1 LHNEK
6 VLFVINNT
14 IQNRREEKLLRKS
27 IFIICECTKQSESLN
42 IILPFR
48 LSLVRQEFTS
58 EKMFKRNIIDNI
70 KKAAF
75 VVVKVKAFDAI
86 FTNIFI

>member
-27 IFIICECTKQSESLN
+27 IFIICEYTKQSESLN